1 LQLEKRLQSEKNKR
15 EQEMNVIDQN
25 GMSNGAEF
33 RPRILQRPK
42 EAPQKVTILK
52 RPDSSSSSN
61 HQQNMNSKPQ
71 KSLEQRE
78 KEYAEARRR
87 ILGSDAEANISTEQI
102 M

>member
-1 LQLEKRLQSEKNKR
+1 MKE
-15 EQEMNVIDQN
+15 DQN
-25 GMSNGAEF
+25 GISNGGGAEF

-52 RPDSSSSSN
+52 RPSSSTGSN
-61 HQQNMNSKPQ
+61 QQQMSSKPQ

-78 KEYAEARRR
+78 REYAEARRR
-87 ILGSDAEANISTEQI
+87 ILGSDAEANINTTEQI